1 MLEVASNIATIP
13 KLYYLKTRA
22 GGFADDQ
29 MTDWVPNLASMP
41 GPRYLAFVVALEAD
55 IALGHVKP
63 GMRLLPQRDMAQRLE
78 LSVGTISKAYAE
90 AEQRGLISGEVGRGT
105 FVQRRRPEARGHSDT
120 SINLALNVPPYTGED
135 DVISSVLAEIIADG
149 EMSNLLGYLPH
160 QGLPRHREA
169 MALWLASLGVTV
181 EADHLFITHGG
192 QHALSIALGMVAA
205 PGDTV
210 LTESYTYSGMLALS
224 AQSGYRLHG
233 VATDAAGLIP
243 ENLDRAFAETR
254 ARVLYCMPTLQTPTG
269 SVMPLERRHA
279 VAAIVRRHDAC
290 LLEDDAYGYLLSPP
304 LAPISSLIPER
315 SFFIVSFAKCLA
327 PGLRIAAMI
336 APEAFRDRS
345 INALRAT
352 GWMAVPLM
360 AEVVS
365 RLIYNGALARQAK
378 LKRDKAA
385 LRDTIVR
392 RILTQWLPASVGAPG
407 FHIWLPLPAGRTLA
421 ALIAQAAQ
429 AGITLAPPGTLQRM
443 ERESLGVRLCL
454 GAPATEADL
463 ERALIEIRRILEMA
477 EAISFV

>member
-1 MLEVASNIATIP
+1 
-13 KLYYLKTRA
+13 
-22 GGFADDQ
+22 
-29 MTDWVPNLASMP
+29 MTDWVPTLASLP
-41 GPRYLAFVVALEAD
+41 GPRYLAFVLALETD
-55 IALGHVKP
+55 IASGRVKP
-63 GMRLLPQRDMAQRLE
+63 GMRLLPQRDMAQRLN

-105 FVQRRRPEARGHSDT
+105 FVQRRRAEPRGLGSSDT
-120 SINLALNVPPYTGED
+120 TINLALNVPPYTGED
-135 DVISSVLAEIIADG
+135 DVIASVLAEIVADG
-149 EMSNLLGYLPH
+149 ELSNLLGYLPH
-160 QGLPRHREA
+160 QGTRRHRDA
-169 MALWLASLGVTV
+169 MIQWLATLGVTAD
-181 EADHLFITHGG
+181 ADHLFITHGG
-192 QHALSIALGMVAA
+192 QHALSIALGMVAQ
-205 PGDTV
+205 PGDMV

-233 VATDAAGLIP
+233 VATDAFGLIP
-243 ENLDRAFAETR
+243 ENLDRAFTETK

-269 SVMPLERRHA
+269 SVMPLQRRHA
-279 VAAIVRRHDAC
+279 IAEIVRKHDAF

-304 LAPISSLIPER
+304 LPPVSQSIPER
-315 SFFIVSFAKCLA
+315 SFYIMSFAKCLA

-352 GWMAVPLM
+352 GWMAVPVM
-360 AEVVS
+360 AEVVA
-365 RLIYNGALARQAK
+365 RLIGNGGLARQAK

-385 LRDTIVR
+385 LRDAIVR
-392 RILTQWLPASVGAPG
+392 RILKEWLPASVATPG

-429 AGITLAPPGTLQRM
+429 AGITLAPPGALRRM
-443 ERESLGVRLCL
+443 ENESLGVRLCL

>member
-1 MLEVASNIATIP
+1 
-13 KLYYLKTRA
+13 
-22 GGFADDQ
+22 
-29 MTDWVPNLASMP
+29 MTNWVPTLASIE
-41 GPRYLAFVVALEAD
+41 GPRYLAFVFALEAD
-55 IALGHVKP
+55 IALGRVKP

-105 FVQRRRPEARGHSDT
+105 FVQRRRPEARGPGS
-120 SINLALNVPPYTGED
+120 SEAINLALNVPPYTGED
-135 DVISSVLAEIIADG
+135 DVIASVLADIAADG

-160 QGLPRHREA
+160 QGVLRHREA
-169 MALWLASLGVTV
+169 MVTWLGSLGVS
-181 EADHLFITHGG
+181 ADADQLFITHGG

-205 PGDTV
+205 SGDTV

-224 AQSGYRLHG
+224 AQCGYRLHG
-233 VATDAAGLIP
+233 VVTDSFGLIP
-243 ENLDRAFAETR
+243 ENLDRAFTETK

-269 SVMPLERRHA
+269 SVMPPQRRQA
-279 VAAIVRRHDAC
+279 IAEIVRKHDAY

-304 LAPISSLIPER
+304 MPPVSQFVPER
-315 SFFIVSFAKCLA
+315 SFYVVSFAKCLA

-352 GWMAVPLM
+352 GWMAVPVM
-360 AEVVS
+360 AEVVA
-365 RLIYNGALARQAK
+365 RLIHNGGLTRQAK
-378 LKRDKAA
+378 LKREKAA
-385 LRDTIVR
+385 LRIVR
-392 RILTQWLPASVGAPG
+392 RVLKEWLPAAAAVPG
-407 FHIWLPLPAGRTLA
+407 FHRWLPLPAGRTLA

-429 AGITLAPPGTLQRM
+429 AGITLAPPGALRRM
-443 ERESLGVRLCL
+443 ESESLGVRLCL
-454 GAPATEADL
+454 GAPTTEADL

>member
-1 MLEVASNIATIP
+1 
-13 KLYYLKTRA
+13 
-22 GGFADDQ
+22 
-29 MTDWVPNLASMP
+29 MTDWVPALASLP
-41 GPRYLAFVVALEAD
+41 GPRYLAFVLALEAD
-55 IALGHVKP
+55 IAAGRVKP

-105 FVQRRRPEARGHSDT
+105 FVQRRRPEARGLGSSEAT
-120 SINLALNVPPYTGED
+120 INLALNVPPYTGED
-135 DVISSVLAEIIADG
+135 DAIASVLAAIVADG
-149 EMSNLLGYLPH
+149 ELSNLLGYLPH
-160 QGLPRHREA
+160 QGLRRHREA
-169 MALWLASLGVTV
+169 VVTWLASLGVTAD
-181 EADHLFITHGG
+181 ADHLFITHGG
-192 QHALSIALGMVAA
+192 QHALSIALGMVAS

-224 AQSGYRLHG
+224 AQCGYRLHG
-233 VATDAAGLIP
+233 VATDASGLVP
-243 ENLDRAFAETR
+243 ESLDRAFAETG

-269 SVMPLERRHA
+269 SVMPLQRRHA
-279 VAAIVRRHDAC
+279 IAEIVRKHDAY

-304 LAPISSLIPER
+304 LAPVSRLIPER
-315 SFFIVSFAKCLA
+315 SFYIVSFAKCLA

-352 GWMAVPLM
+352 GWMAVPVM
-360 AEVVS
+360 AEVVA
-365 RLIYNGALARQAK
+365 RLIANGGLARQAR

-385 LRDTIVR
+385 LRDAIVR
-392 RILTQWLPASVGAPG
+392 RVLKEWLPAAFAAPG

-443 ERESLGVRLCL
+443 EQESLGVRLCL

>member
-1 MLEVASNIATIP
+1 
-13 KLYYLKTRA
+13 
-22 GGFADDQ
+22 
-29 MTDWVPNLASMP
+29 MTDWVPTLASIP
-41 GPRYLAFVVALEAD
+41 GPRYLAFVTALEAD
-55 IALGHVKP
+55 IGSGRVKP

-105 FVQRRRPEARGHSDT
+105 FVQRRRPEARGLGPSET
-120 SINLALNVPPYTGED
+120 TINLALNVPPYTGED
-135 DVISSVLAEIIADG
+135 DVISSVLADIVADG

-160 QGLPRHREA
+160 QGLRGHREA
-169 MALWLASLGVTV
+169 MAAWLASLGVTV
-181 EADHLFITHGG
+181 DADHLFITHGG

-205 PGDTV
+205 PEDIV

-224 AQSGYRLHG
+224 AQCGYRLHG
-233 VATDAAGLIP
+233 VAMDAHGLIP

-254 ARVLYCMPTLQTPTG
+254 ARVVYCMPTLQTPTG
-269 SVMPLERRHA
+269 SVMPPQRRQA
-279 VAAIVRRHDAC
+279 IAEIVRKHDAY

-304 LAPISSLIPER
+304 LPPISKLIPER

-352 GWMAVPLM
+352 GWMAVPVM
-360 AEVVS
+360 AEVVA
-365 RLIYNGALARQAK
+365 RLIHNGGMARQAK

-385 LRDTIVR
+385 VRDAIVR
-392 RILTQWLPASVGAPG
+392 RVLKAWLPTAPVAPG
-407 FHIWLPLPAGRTLA
+407 FHTWLPLPAGRTLV

-429 AGITLAPPGTLQRM
+429 AGITLAPPGALRRM
-443 ERESLGVRLCL
+443 ESESLGLRLCL

-463 ERALIEIRRILEMA
+463 ERALVEIRRILEMA

>member
-1 MLEVASNIATIP
+1 
-13 KLYYLKTRA
+13 
-22 GGFADDQ
+22 
-29 MTDWVPNLASMP
+29 MTDWVPTLAAIQ
-41 GPRYLAFVVALEAD
+41 GPRYLAFVLALQAD
-55 IALGHVKP
+55 IDSGEVKP
-63 GMRLLPQRDMAQRLE
+63 GMRLLPQRDMAQRLK

-105 FVQRRRPEARGHSDT
+105 FVQRRRPEPRGLGPSET
-120 SINLALNVPPYTGED
+120 TINLALNVPPYTGED
-135 DVISSVLAEIIADG
+135 DVIASVLAEIVADG
-149 EMSNLLGYLPH
+149 EMSNMLGYLPH
-160 QGLPRHREA
+160 QGLRRHREA
-169 MALWLASLGVTV
+169 MVVWLTSLGVTAD
-181 EADHLFITHGG
+181 ADHLFITHGG
-192 QHALSIALGMVAA
+192 QHALSIALGMVAR
-205 PGDTV
+205 PGDMV

-243 ENLDRAFAETR
+243 ESLDRAFAETG

-269 SVMPLERRHA
+269 SVMPPERRKTIA
-279 VAAIVRRHDAC
+279 GIVRRHDAY

-304 LAPISSLIPER
+304 LPPLSQLIPER
-315 SFFIVSFAKCLA
+315 SFYIVSFAKCLA

-352 GWMAVPLM
+352 GWMAVPVM
-360 AEVVS
+360 AEVVA
-365 RLIYNGALARQAK
+365 RLVHNGGLARQAR

-385 LRDTIVR
+385 ARAAIVR
-392 RILTQWLPASVGAPG
+392 RILQAWLPAATTAPG

-443 ERESLGVRLCL
+443 ERETLGVRLCL

-463 ERALIEIRRILEMA
+463 ERALVEIRRILEMA

>member
-1 MLEVASNIATIP
+1 
-13 KLYYLKTRA
+13 
-22 GGFADDQ
+22 
-29 MTDWVPNLASMP
+29 MTDWVPTLASLP
-41 GPRYLAFVVALEAD
+41 GPRYLAFVLALETD
-55 IALGHVKP
+55 IASGRVKP
-63 GMRLLPQRDMAQRLE
+63 GMRLLPQRDMAQRLN

-105 FVQRRRPEARGHSDT
+105 FVQRRRAEPRGLGSSDT
-120 SINLALNVPPYTGED
+120 TINLALNVPPYTGED
-135 DVISSVLAEIIADG
+135 DVIASVLAEIVADG

-160 QGLPRHREA
+160 QGTRRHRDA
-169 MALWLASLGVTV
+169 MIQWLATLGVTAD
-181 EADHLFITHGG
+181 ADHLFITHGG
-192 QHALSIALGMVAA
+192 QHALSIALGMVAQ
-205 PGDTV
+205 PGDMV

-233 VATDAAGLIP
+233 VATDAFGLIP
-243 ENLDRAFAETR
+243 ENLDRAFTETK

-269 SVMPLERRHA
+269 SVMPLQRRHA
-279 VAAIVRRHDAC
+279 IAEIVRKHDAF

-304 LAPISSLIPER
+304 LPPVSQSIPER
-315 SFFIVSFAKCLA
+315 SFYIMSFAKCLA

-352 GWMAVPLM
+352 GWMAVPVM
-360 AEVVS
+360 AEVVA
-365 RLIYNGALARQAK
+365 RLIGNGGLARQAK

-385 LRDTIVR
+385 LRDAIVR
-392 RILTQWLPASVGAPG
+392 RILKEWLPASVGTPG

-429 AGITLAPPGTLQRM
+429 AGITLAPPGALRRM
-443 ERESLGVRLCL
+443 ENESLGVRLCL